1 MRSPLF
7 STIHNVQPLSP
18 NILFNNEVIFIGLI
32 CKNAVWHAVVFEIGR
47 GYTRELSILDIQDI
61 SYSFEKTIQTQDI
74 SIENYRQFLAPSE

>member
-1 MRSPLF
+1 
-7 STIHNVQPLSP
+7 
-18 NILFNNEVIFIGLI
+18 

>member
-1 MRSPLF
+1 MLVDL
-7 STIHNVQPLSP
+7 NE
-18 NILFNNEVIFIGLI
+18 NNQIQAENVIFIGLI